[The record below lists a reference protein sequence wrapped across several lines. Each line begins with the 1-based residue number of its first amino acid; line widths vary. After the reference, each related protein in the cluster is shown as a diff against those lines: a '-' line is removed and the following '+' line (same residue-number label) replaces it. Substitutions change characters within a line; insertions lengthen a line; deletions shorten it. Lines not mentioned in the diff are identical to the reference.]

1 MKNFPS
7 FINAQS
13 SQEEVRNYL
22 KSISQS
28 NRSKKPQFHAVI
40 STKYQEHSKEQLTA
54 IADEFMK
61 NMGYESQPYIVVFHK
76 DTENNHVHI
85 VSSRVDKE
93 TGKKI
98 NDSFEKLKSQQALT
112 LAIEKVLGVNRIA
125 KLDKLLQYRFSN
137 LQQLDK
143 LLERHGFKLSQ
154 SEQNSNQLQ
163 ILHNGVVQKTLLA
176 DQLPMQDTPK
186 ADKRVQQI
194 KSFIEKYQ
202 QMYSN
207 KVFKVVDDRAE
218 KGLYP
223 KEHQGVPKIEFTS
236 ELQEKLKNIFGIDI
250 IFHYKDDKLPF
261 GYTLIDNKTQQVYK
275 GSEIMKL
282 KEAFELTNSN
292 IDKKSFERLKDYNLS
307 SYKEKQILSQH
318 LNKKGVQVEPFMF
331 FENKRLKNNKSD
343 FQQIKADV
351 IQHLKALKN
360 DSFVVLEKDKNGD
373 YYAIH
378 QRFHQIH
385 SLQSLIGSEAYQNFI
400 SQQEKSTDKAKVI
413 TINDNTSG
421 TGSDTD
427 INHRESVNVSEVLKV
442 ALKSTENALKT
453 LLSSGAPVGR
463 DNTENELKKR
473 RKKK

>member
-1 MKNFPS
+1 
-7 FINAQS
+7 
-13 SQEEVRNYL
+13 
-22 KSISQS
+22 
-28 NRSKKPQFHAVI
+28 
-40 STKYQEHSKEQLTA
+40 
-54 IADEFMK
+54 
-61 NMGYESQPYIVVFHK
+61 
-76 DTENNHVHI
+76 
-85 VSSRVDKE
+85 
-93 TGKKI
+93 
-98 NDSFEKLKSQQALT
+98 
-112 LAIEKVLGVNRIA
+112 
-125 KLDKLLQYRFSN
+125 
-137 LQQLDK
+137 
-143 LLERHGFKLSQ
+143 
-154 SEQNSNQLQ
+154 
-163 ILHNGVVQKTLLA
+163 
-176 DQLPMQDTPK
+176 
-186 ADKRVQQI
+186 
-194 KSFIEKYQ
+194 
-202 QMYSN
+202 
-207 KVFKVVDDRAE
+207 
-218 KGLYP
+218 
-223 KEHQGVPKIEFTS
+223 
-236 ELQEKLKNIFGIDI
+236 
-250 IFHYKDDKLPF
+250 
-261 GYTLIDNKTQQVYK
+261 
-275 GSEIMKL
+275 MKL